1 MEQTKLERHDN
12 LIRQATE
19 YQVLKEVLYHS
30 AELSWKEDML
40 RFDSDAISTILKALD
55 YETFAD
61 VCVALKGKAE
71 TANKA
76 KADAGQPMN

>member
-61 VCVALKGKAE
+61 VCVALKSKAK

-76 KADAGQPMN
+76 EADAGQPMN

>member
-61 VCVALKGKAE
+61 VCFALKGKAK
-71 TANKA
+71 TASKTE
-76 KADAGQPMN
+76 ADAGQPMD

>member
-30 AELSWKEDML
+30 AELSWKDDML
-40 RFDSDAISTILKALD
+40 RFDSDAVSTILKALD
-55 YETFAD
+55 YETYAD
-61 VCVALKGKAE
+61 VCTALKNKAVAE
-71 TANKA
+71 AKA
-76 KADAGQPMN
+76 KADAGEPMD

>member
-1 MEQTKLERHDN
+1 MEQTKLEKHDN

-19 YQVLKEVLYHS
+19 YQILKEVLYHS
-30 AELSWKEDML
+30 AELAWKDDML

-61 VCVALKGKAE
+61 VYFALKGKAK
-71 TANKA
+71 TATKA
-76 KADAGQPMN
+76 EADAGEPMN